1 MATNQG
7 RYGCGL
13 VLLTKGLISFF
24 FACFTSLLV
33 ANLSFAVTNQN
44 EEIKLGDFESA
55 AKKID
60 KLIDTNTLLAEIELT
75 KYKSVFNELPLKQ
88 KITYQH
94 LLSDIFLLQGHF
106 NLAKE
111 ATTTGL
117 SLTLELPSPSLLISE
132 LLYNR
137 GFANESI
144 GELELATQDYENG
157 LELAKSFHDKV
168 LIATG
173 LINLGA
179 INYITDQ
186 YEKSII
192 LLNDAYNI
200 AKQTDDN
207 ELKGSVNSELG
218 ILYSQLDRSEQSL
231 AYYLKSYQHYKK
243 AKKTLLSLN
252 SLVNIGLNHLTEKR
266 YEQAI
271 TAFKTIIE
279 ESEGVSLNQ
288 ILFSAYSGLSWANLR
303 KENPNPEASYQYLLL
318 SKQYMAAIEQYDIE
332 LKYYMDESFVLFE
345 LERFDEAINSIAIVE
360 NILASQ
366 APLSNWKMQILTN
379 ILNIKSKISFN
390 LGHFQQAYELQ
401 EQRLELTQ
409 TLHEKKYSQSIAE
422 VRLAIE
428 AKQEDFQKK
437 VLENKQSLQESSLL
451 EAQNKKEQ
459 QKLYLFSIAVVALIF
474 AWLLIKLIQGQ
485 RRLNRASSIDMLTGV
500 ANRRELIR
508 KGEKLLSRA
517 KNKKSDFSILMIDID
532 HFKNINDE
540 FGHSIGD
547 KVLKGVVKLGI
558 DLMRKTDVFGRFG
571 GEEFVAFLPNTS
583 IAQAEMIAQRFR
595 LSVEEYSWNLSS
607 VQKGKPNVSISVGIA
622 NSIDFLD
629 TEPFDLI
636 TLISKADVLLYQAK
650 EQGRNKVCS

>member
-360 NILASQ
+360 KILASQ

>member
-33 ANLSFAVTNQN
+33 ANLSFAETNQN

-360 NILASQ
+360 KILASQ